1 MAAGLCLRAEVG
13 AGAQVCCGAQEGAV
27 ETLQKERTLVGE
39 LEKMI

>member
-1 MAAGLCLRAEVG
+1 MAAELYLRAEVG